1 MRNTQQLFWMIFL
14 ILISIAMLFGV
25 LSLSQVE
32 GIIHLP
38 ATTLPPSPALTNQP
52 SNPPGNTPTPVIYTC
67 PTAVPLS
74 CPPALPPTPPPTWTP
89 TTTQSLPT
97 PPPTWTPAVTQVGS
111 TPSPQ
116 TWTPT
121 QTTSPLY
128 CPVPSGWV
136 AYTVRT
142 GDTVEG
148 LALRYKI
155 TTTAITRANC
165 QITGSLLP
173 GMVIYLPSLPT
184 RTPVA
189 CGAPRYWV
197 IYIVQTGDTL
207 FHLGQI
213 YGIPYTQI
221 QRANCLVNLI
231 FKWVNSSTYHHGPP
245 SCPRYPSSLIHRT
258 RLKYQH
264 FTCHLKPPRLKRLLP
279 LMTRQPQRPSWI
291 LQQTSQRSH
300 RPGHLRFRKV

>member
-25 LSLSQVE
+25 LSLSQAE

-38 ATTLPPSPALTNQP
+38 ATTLPPSPSLTNQP

-74 CPPALPPTPPPTWTP
+74 CPPAQPPTLAPTWTP

-165 QITGSLLP
+165 QITGNLLP

-197 IYIVQTGDTL
+197 IYIVQKGDTL

-213 YGIPYTQI
+213 YGIPYSQI
-221 QRANCLVNLI
+221 QRANCLVNFNIQVGQLLYVPPWTPILPTLPFI
-231 FKWVNSSTYHHGPP
+231 FDTPYPTEVSTFYLPFETPP
-245 SCPRYPSSLIHRT
+245 TETPSPTYDPAATTPALDT
-258 RLKYQH
+258 PTDFPTL
-264 FTCHLKPPRLKRLLP
+264 TPTGTP
-279 LMTRQPQRPSWI
+279 
-291 LQQTSQRSH
+291 
-300 RPGHLRFRKV
+300 